1 MCHPKVEV
9 WKITTWLH
17 EILFS
22 ISLHAVEQQQC
33 FLSSAVWIVHF
44 VLQKFRMSHADCFSH
59 NSSAIEHIGLTLF
72 QMSSSNTDFSS
83 EVDNMKSKCE
93 PSKAVDNSQ
102 PGNTVCPNQTK
113 IKSSEAGYMDAGQKG
128 TLAYVLHTSGTTGIP
143 KIVRVP
149 HKCIV
154 PNIQHLK

>member
-1 MCHPKVEV
+1 
-9 WKITTWLH
+9 
-17 EILFS
+17 
-22 ISLHAVEQQQC
+22 
-33 FLSSAVWIVHF
+33 
-44 VLQKFRMSHADCFSH
+44 MSHAGCIYH

-83 EVDNMKSKCE
+83 EAGNMKSKFE
-93 PSKAVDNSQ
+93 PFGAADNSQ
-102 PGNTVCPNQTK
+102 PGFTICPDQMEVKT
-113 IKSSEAGYMDAGQKG
+113 SGAGYMDAGQKG